1 MASGDAAVAAQ
12 TLWAM
17 RTDKVYMAF
26 EVEDA
31 ENVEVMFEEQ
41 RIIFTCSQVKLINN
55 KKSNEMKKYR
65 NEIDLFGKVKPAD
78 CGYQIF
84 GRCIKCL
91 LPRQEVGE
99 YWPRLTKEK
108 QKIHWLKVDFS
119 RWRDEDDDEGED
131 KLDSDFDMNKM
142 LNQLRIDGDGKE
154 KGIEDF
160 DDLDD
165 EDSDDEDIDI

>member
-41 RIIFTCSQVKLINN
+41 RIIFTCSQPKLINN

>member
-1 MASGDAAVAAQ
+1 MGTHPIFESDFDCLTGWLQGTQQFAAQ
-12 TLWAM
+12 TVWAM

-41 RIIFTCSQVKLINN
+41 RIVFTCSQVKLINN

-142 LNQLRIDGDGKE
+142 LNQLRIDENGKE
-154 KGIEDF
+154 KGIED
-160 DDLDD
+160 
-165 EDSDDEDIDI
+165 